1 MSEIDDQNKGRH
13 GKEFVRVTGSNH
25 TGLKKISLCLY
36 RKEPTAMHLRSAD
49 RRRHT
54 VHGPREAGK
63 KLDAKDQLDV
73 NQARKCVH
81 LIEANK

>member
-1 MSEIDDQNKGRH
+1 
-13 GKEFVRVTGSNH
+13 
-25 TGLKKISLCLY
+25 
-36 RKEPTAMHLRSAD
+36 MHLRSAD

-73 NQARKCVH
+73 NHGRKCVQ
-81 LIEANK
+81 LIKENKKRCRKKSNNHVIPKRLAKKCESKLLMSIHVIH